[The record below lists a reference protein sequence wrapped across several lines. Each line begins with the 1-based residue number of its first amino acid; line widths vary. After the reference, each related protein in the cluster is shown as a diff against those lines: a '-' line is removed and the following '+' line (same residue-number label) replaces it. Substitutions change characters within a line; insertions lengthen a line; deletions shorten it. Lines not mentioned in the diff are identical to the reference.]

1 MAKARKKPR
10 RAARPRRKPRKAA
23 GAAPGAPPAPG
34 SPAPDLAAL
43 AGPLDVIAK
52 SFAVVAMRV
61 ALGRPGKGEGK
72 QVGARA
78 QFLEGLGLDAEAIA
92 PVLGSTPPSVRE
104 LLSRSRRKSGK
115 KRGRGGK

>member
-1 MAKARKKPR
+1 MAKARKKAR
-10 RAARPRRKPRKAA
+10 RAARPRRRTKKAA
-23 GAAPGAPPAPG
+23 AATPGTPPAPG
-34 SPAPDLAAL
+34 TSNTDLAAL
-43 AGPLDVIAK
+43 VGPLDVIAK
-52 SFAVVAMRV
+52 SFAVVAMRL
-61 ALGRPGKGEGK
+61 ALGRPAEGEGK

-78 QFLEGLGLDAEAIA
+78 QFLEGLGLDADAIA

>member
-1 MAKARKKPR
+1 MAKARKKAR
-10 RAARPRRKPRKAA
+10 RAARPRRKPKKAA
-23 GAAPGAPPAPG
+23 GATAGTTPAPG
-34 SPAPDLAAL
+34 SPDPDLAAL

-52 SFAVVAMRV
+52 SFAVVAMRL
-61 ALGRPGKGEGK
+61 ALGRPAEGEGK

-78 QFLEGLGLDAEAIA
+78 KFLEGLGLDADAIA

-115 KRGRGGK
+115 RRGRGK

>member
-1 MAKARKKPR
+1 MAKARKKTR
-10 RAARPRRKPRKAA
+10 RAAPPRRKIKKAA
-23 GAAPGAPPAPG
+23 ATSGTPPAPG
-34 SPAPDLAAL
+34 TSTPDLAAL
-43 AGPLDVIAK
+43 VGPLDVIAK
-52 SFAVVAMRV
+52 SFAVVAMRL
-61 ALGRPGKGEGK
+61 ALGRPAEGEGK